1 MARPEKTENADI
13 YERFF
18 DRFGGS
24 CRTKHLRHTRTD
36 LRQRVWNL
44 TAPLRGI
51 QPSPDKRPYHLPR
64 ASALPKEYI
73 RLDPWEMEYLFTIAT
88 LSKKAIVEIGRFNG
102 GSAFMLSF
110 ANPSVPIHSVDI
122 APQDDERLKGFFR
135 AHGVGKNVDLIVGD
149 SQKGRYDSIKDVD
162 LLWIDGDH
170 SYEGCM
176 SDLTNWYDKVVPGG
190 HILFHDCYFGSP
202 VQNVLIDFLKDHRDE
217 VVVSPLIPGRHWLQ
231 PKGSLAHLIKR

>member
-1 MARPEKTENADI
+1 MARSEKTENADL

-18 DRFGGS
+18 GLFGGS

-36 LRQRVWNL
+36 LRQRLWNL

-51 QPSPDKRPYHLPR
+51 APAPDKRPYHLPR
-64 ASALPKEYI
+64 AASLPKEYI
-73 RLDPWEMEYLFTIAT
+73 RLDPWEMEYLFTVAT
-88 LSKKAIVEIGRFNG
+88 LARKSIVEIGRFNG

-110 ANPSVPIHSVDI
+110 ANPAVRIHSIDI

-135 AHGVGKNVDLIVGD
+135 VHGTGKNVNLIVGD
-149 SQKGRYDSIKDVD
+149 SQKGRYDDITEVD

-202 VQNVLIDFLKDHRDE
+202 VQNVVVDFLKTHRDE

>member
-1 MARPEKTENADI
+1 MSRPELTENAGH

-18 DRFGGS
+18 ARYGGS
-24 CRTKHLRHTRTD
+24 CRTKHVRHTRTD

-51 QPSPDKRPYHLPR
+51 EPAPDKRPYHLPR
-64 ASALPKEYI
+64 ESGLPNEYI
-73 RLDPWEMEYLFTIAT
+73 RLDPWEMEYLFTIAA
-88 LSKKAIVEIGRFNG
+88 LSTKAIVEIGRFNG
-102 GSAFMLSF
+102 GSAFMLSYS
-110 ANPSVPIHSVDI
+110 NPRVPIHSIDI
-122 APQDDERLKGFFR
+122 APQNDERLKGFFS
-135 AHGVGKNVDLIVGD
+135 AHDVGKNVRLIVGD
-149 SQKGRYDSIKDVD
+149 SQRGRYDDIKEID

-170 SYEGCM
+170 SFEGCM
-176 SDLTNWYDKVVPGG
+176 SDLTNWYDKVAPGG

-202 VQNVLIDFLKDHRDE
+202 VQDVLIEFLKTHRDE